1 MTDYQFYKR
10 MGVCPMCRKESLFGS
25 ECACPEC
32 RAKNAEATARKRKRK
47 KENEKIYERQQ
58 KKNLSDRRRA
68 EGKCYVCGKD
78 LNGDKHKACIRCR
91 ARKNA
96 WQKARNL
103 RIC

>member
-32 RAKNAEATARKRKRK
+32 RAKGAETKAKKR
-47 KENEKIYERQQ
+47 EKNREKTRMYERQQ

-78 LNGDKHKACIRCR
+78 LNDDRHKACIRCR

-96 WQKARNL
+96 WQKERNL
-103 RIC
+103 RIS